1 MHVKEDVQLKLMKLK
16 ISMIYIFSL
25 TQYHFPLGTKT
36 DFLQRIIM
44 GSDDIFSPLRS
55 HLEYLAQFFNV
66 IIQGTFMS
74 VAMQNPC
81 RLIFYCIET
90 RH

>member
-1 MHVKEDVQLKLMKLK
+1 MHVKEVQLKFMKQK
-16 ISMIYIFSL
+16 ISMIYISSL

-44 GSDDIFSPLRS
+44 GSDVIDIFSPLRS

-66 IIQGTFMS
+66 IIITGYFHVRS
-74 VAMQNPC
+74 NAKS
-81 RLIFYCIET
+81 L
-90 RH
+90 